1 MLQSLFPQKQ
11 VSGKTRMDTTGKNS
25 FIHAPWLVIAMLL
38 LVVSGLIYQTTI
50 MDHEADLTKTQKKH
64 LNEIEIELTAL
75 KANWR
80 SEVEDLTAIE
90 RGLDRNSESYRLTE
104 LLSST
109 FKSFIRD
116 ANSLENGIGRIDD
129 TVGYFFVVNEL
140 NDIKTAWGSSKLLL
154 NEHKNLLATFSQMN
168 DYKIKVDSLRELL
181 GNKTKRALL
190 KATALAKARQEMKAF
205 ENKLKELSIFAAD
218 YKTKSD
224 SLLKK
229 SKAQG
234 LVIDSLTYNL
244 ARQQLAY
251 ENALKEAEKN
261 ALLANRLSIWYNENL
276 SRGRKK
282 VRLLTN
288 SKNDYNRGADLETI
302 YCEFSISA
310 DVYEPNQ
317 LSEVH
322 LYEITDGVRNE
333 KASVQVSVRNQK
345 SGEFSLIPTEKLAK
359 GKYSVEVEYQDT
371 IILQQDFYVA
381 K

>member
-1 MLQSLFPQKQ
+1 M
-11 VSGKTRMDTTGKNS
+11 VTTGKNS
-25 FIHAPWLVIAMLL
+25 FTHAPWLVIAMLL

-50 MDHEADLTKTQKKH
+50 MDHEADITKTQKKH
-64 LNEIEIELTAL
+64 LKEIKIELTAL

-80 SEVEDLTAIE
+80 SEVEELTAIE
-90 RGLDRNSESYRLTE
+90 RGLDKATESYRLTE

-116 ANSLENGIGRIDD
+116 ANSLENGINRIDD

-140 NDIKTAWGSSKLLL
+140 NDIKTAWSNSKVLLG
-154 NEHKNLLATFSQMN
+154 EHKNLLATFSQMSE
-168 DYKIKVDSLRELL
+168 YKIKVDSLRTLL
-181 GNKTKRALL
+181 SNETKRALL
-190 KATALAKARQEMKAF
+190 NASALAKAKAEMVNF
-205 ENKLKELSIFAAD
+205 ENKLNELSIFATD

-229 SKAQG
+229 SNQQG

-244 ARQQLAY
+244 AQQQLAY
-251 ENALKEAEKN
+251 QEALKEAELN
-261 ALLANRLSIWYNENL
+261 AVLANRLSIWYNEKV

-288 SKNDYNRGADLETI
+288 SKNDYNRGADLEAI

-310 DVYEPNQ
+310 DVYEPNKI
-317 LSEVH
+317 SEVH
-322 LYEITDGVRNE
+322 LYNVTDGIKNE

-359 GKYSVEVEYQDT
+359 GKYRVEVEYRDS

>member
-1 MLQSLFPQKQ
+1 M
-11 VSGKTRMDTTGKNS
+11 VTTGKNS
-25 FIHAPWLVIAMLL
+25 FTHAPWLVIAMLL

-50 MDHEADLTKTQKKH
+50 MDHEADITKTQKKH
-64 LNEIEIELTAL
+64 LKEIEIELTAL

-80 SEVEDLTAIE
+80 SEVEDLTSIE
-90 RGLDRNSESYRLTE
+90 RGLDKNSESYRLNE

-140 NDIKTAWGSSKLLL
+140 NDIKTAWGSSKLLV

-168 DYKIKVDSLRELL
+168 DYKIKVDSLREILDSE
-181 GNKTKRALL
+181 TKRALL
-190 KATALAKARQEMKAF
+190 NATALATARKEMKAF

-244 ARQQLAY
+244 AQQQLAY

-261 ALLANRLSIWYNENL
+261 AVLANRLSIWYNENL

-282 VRLLTN
+282 VRLLTE
-288 SKNDYNRGADLETI
+288 SKDNYNKGSDLETI

-310 DVYEPNQ
+310 DLYEQNKI
-317 LSEVH
+317 SEVK
-322 LYEITDGVRNE
+322 LYNVTDGIRVE
-333 KASVQVSVRNQK
+333 KARTQVSVRNQK

-359 GKYSVEVEYQDT
+359 GKYRVEVEYRDS

>member
-1 MLQSLFPQKQ
+1 LLQSLFPQKQ

-25 FIHAPWLVIAMLL
+25 FTHAPWLVIAMLL

-75 KANWR
+75 KANWK

-90 RGLDRNSESYRLTE
+90 RGLDRHSESYRLTE

-181 GNKTKRALL
+181 GSETKRALL
-190 KATALAKARQEMKAF
+190 NATALAKARQEMKAF

-244 ARQQLAY
+244 AQQQLAY

-261 ALLANRLSIWYNENL
+261 AVLANRLSIWYNENL

-282 VRLLTN
+282 VRLLTD
-288 SKNDYNRGADLETI
+288 SKDNYNKGSDLETI

-310 DVYEPNQ
+310 NVYEPNR

-322 LYEITDGVRNE
+322 LYNVTDGIKDE
-333 KASVQVSVRNQK
+333 KASVQVSVRDQK

-359 GKYSVEVEYQDT
+359 GKYRVEVEYRDS